1 MTAGCSSHPSPCP
14 RTETLATGGAVP
26 PGSTAR
32 ELCKSS
38 TASSAASLALAGDV
52 SAAERG
58 SSCLGTCQG
67 APAAWTRGQVGQVSG
82 TSSVDFPR
90 TLVAP
95 LQSCTSSSYS
105 SETGND

>member
-1 MTAGCSSHPSPCP
+1 M
-14 RTETLATGGAVP
+14 P

-32 ELCKSS
+32 LLCKSS
-38 TASSAASLALAGDV
+38 TASSSASLALAEDV

-58 SSCLGTCQG
+58 SSSCLGTCQG
-67 APAAWTRGQVGQVSG
+67 APAAWTRGQVGQASG
-82 TSSVDFPR
+82 TSSLDFPR

-95 LQSCTSSSYS
+95 LQSCTSSAYS

>member
-1 MTAGCSSHPSPCP
+1 M
-14 RTETLATGGAVP
+14 P
-26 PGSTAR
+26 PGSTAQA
-32 ELCKSS
+32 LCKTS
-38 TASSAASLALAGDV
+38 TASSASLALAGDV

-67 APAAWTRGQVGQVSG
+67 APAAWTLGQVVQVSG
-82 TSSVDFPR
+82 TSSLDFPR

-95 LQSCTSSSYS
+95 LQSCTSSSS

>member
-26 PGSTAR
+26 PGSTAQA
-32 ELCKSS
+32 LCKTS
-38 TASSAASLALAGDV
+38 TASSASLALAGDV

-58 SSCLGTCQG
+58 SSYLGTCQG
-67 APAAWTRGQVGQVSG
+67 APAAWTLGQVVQVSG
-82 TSSVDFPR
+82 TSSLDFPR

-95 LQSCTSSSYS
+95 LQSCTSSSS